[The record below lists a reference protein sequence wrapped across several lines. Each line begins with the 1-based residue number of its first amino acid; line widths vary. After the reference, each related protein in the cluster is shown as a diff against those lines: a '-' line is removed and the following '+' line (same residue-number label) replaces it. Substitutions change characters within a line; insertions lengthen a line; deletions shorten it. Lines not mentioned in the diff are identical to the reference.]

1 MARVRM
7 PSARAWIGI
16 AGLVLLAGSLVF
28 VAWQARS
35 AALENAR
42 TALEAHMIERMH
54 APELMFRLDTRE
66 PSLAEVWVSPD
77 LPGTMGWRWMLDA
90 QGRVIASTRAADVGQ
105 MVGVPRRRDLH
116 SHLREV
122 ESAGERA
129 YEVCMAVPRHFLD
142 AGPGRR
148 GPPPPPPHEREAF
161 ERGPHASLCTLSPVS
176 EGLAGSEVAKL
187 HFRVSLVIALGL
199 LALAI
204 YLVGDGIRRARARAR
219 RTEHDH
225 LQELGQLAGVLAH
238 EIRTPLAALRGYAQ
252 LLQERTDASFPERA
266 LVERMVEQTT
276 RVSSFVDELVRF
288 ARPAPPRFVEL
299 DVEQRIH
306 HAIERAY
313 ATAQRSGV
321 RLMSECEARTLLAD
335 PHRID
340 ALLDNLL
347 SNAIQASPRGEVVT
361 VTSGK
366 VGEQI
371 VIDVRD
377 RGPGVPHEQRD
388 RIFEPFYTTRAAGTG
403 IGLAMALKCAREHG
417 GSLELVDPPG
427 AGVIIRVTLPCQPPP
442 DPAAPRPRA
451 RTTARGLARDQ
462 LLSKPPEGRPR

>member
-1 MARVRM
+1 MVARVRM
-7 PSARAWIGI
+7 PSARALIGI

-28 VAWQARS
+28 VAWQARA
-35 AALENAR
+35 AALANAR
-42 TALEAHMIERMH
+42 IALEARMIERMH
-54 APELMFRLDTRE
+54 APELMFRLGERGR
-66 PSLAEVWVSPD
+66 SLGDDWVSSD
-77 LPGTMGWRWMLDA
+77 LPGAIGWRWMLDA
-90 QGRVIASTRAADVGQ
+90 RGRVVASTRAQDVGQ
-105 MVGVPRRRDLH
+105 EVGVPRRRDLH
-116 SHLREV
+116 THMREL
-122 ESAGERA
+122 ESAGTRA
-129 YEVCMAVPRHFLD
+129 WEVCMIVPPDFAEH
-142 AGPGRR
+142 GPPHGPR
-148 GPPPPPPHEREAF
+148 PPPPPPHEP
-161 ERGPHASLCTLSPVS
+161 GPRASLCVLTPVA

-219 RTEHDH
+219 RAEREHLH
-225 LQELGQLAGVLAH
+225 ELGQLAGVLAH

-252 LLQERTDASFPERA
+252 LLQERTDAGFAERP
-266 LVERMVEQTT
+266 LVDRMVEQTA

-288 ARPAPPRFVEL
+288 ARPAPPRFVEI

-313 ATAQRSGV
+313 ASAQRSDV
-321 RLMSECEARTLLAD
+321 RLMSDCEPRTILAD

-361 VTSGK
+361 VTSSDA
-366 VGEQI
+366 GEQVI
-371 VIDVRD
+371 IDVRD
-377 RGPGVPHEQRD
+377 RGPGVPLEQRE

-427 AGVIIRVTLPCQPPP
+427 AGVIIRVTLPSRPPHEGQ
-442 DPAAPRPRA
+442 ARPRT
-451 RTTARGLARDQ
+451 RTTARGLARDRV
-462 LLSKPPEGRPR
+462 LSSPPEERRR